1 VAVFTWICYIALEF
15 GFNGGHGMGRVVASV
30 SRLLVLLMASY
41 AFASRVGIH
50 NSDCTNHLVCSFDP
64 YNMAVS
70 SLLDQF

>member
-1 VAVFTWICYIALEF
+1 
-15 GFNGGHGMGRVVASV
+15 MGRVVASV